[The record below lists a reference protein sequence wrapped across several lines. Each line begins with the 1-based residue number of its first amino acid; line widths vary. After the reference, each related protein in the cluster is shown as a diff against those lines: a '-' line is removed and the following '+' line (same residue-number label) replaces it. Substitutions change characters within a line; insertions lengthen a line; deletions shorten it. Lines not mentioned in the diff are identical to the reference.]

1 MIKVISYTKNPL
13 SLMGECASY
22 CWDSNPSPQIG
33 IDCIESNHG
42 RVLEYADVTLQISG
56 YSARA
61 IREIYTHISGTSRL
75 QASTRYIKYGEFN
88 YIIPQSI
95 TKNNLALEIYQNIM
109 SNIMDTY
116 KKLEDLCIPKED
128 IANILP
134 LGMESK
140 MVLKINARAILHMVE
155 VRECTR
161 AYWEFRKFI
170 KELKSIVSDLDSE
183 WEKIISYAK
192 VKCEVLGYC
201 NEKNGCNKYPT
212 KEMLLKGE

>member
-1 MIKVISYTKNPL
+1 MTIKVIDYTKNPL

-22 CWDSNPSPQIG
+22 CWDSIPSSQIG

-56 YSARA
+56 YSARV

-75 QASTRYIKYGEFN
+75 QASTRYIKYGKFD
-88 YIIPQSI
+88 YIIPDSI
-95 TKNNLALEIYQNIM
+95 DKNILAYETYTDVMFIIQKA
-109 SNIMDTY
+109 Y
-116 KKLEDLCIPKED
+116 KKLEDLGIPKED

-170 KELKSIVSDLDSE
+170 KELKSVVGDLDSE
-183 WEKIISYAK
+183 WLKIISYAK
-192 VKCEVLGYC
+192 VKCELLGYC
-201 NEKNGCNKYPT
+201 NEKNSCGRVA
-212 KEMLLKGE
+212 E

>member
-1 MIKVISYTKNPL
+1 MTIKVIDYTKNPL

-22 CWDSNPSPQIG
+22 CWDSIPSSQIG

-56 YSARA
+56 YSARV

-75 QASTRYIKYGEFN
+75 QASTRYIKYGEFD
-88 YIIPQSI
+88 YIIPDSI
-95 TKNNLALEIYQNIM
+95 DKNISAYETYTDVMFIIQKA
-109 SNIMDTY
+109 Y
-116 KKLEDLCIPKED
+116 KKLEDLGIPKED

-170 KELKSIVSDLDSE
+170 KELKSVVGDLDSE
-183 WEKIISYAK
+183 WLKIISYAK
-192 VKCEVLGYC
+192 VKCELLGYC
-201 NEKNGCNKYPT
+201 NEKNSCGRVA
-212 KEMLLKGE
+212 E

>member
-1 MIKVISYTKNPL
+1 MTIKVIDYTKNPL

-22 CWDSNPSPQIG
+22 CWDSIPSSQIG

-56 YSARA
+56 YSARV

-75 QASTRYIKYGEFN
+75 QASTRYIKYGKFD
-88 YIIPQSI
+88 YIIPDSI
-95 TKNNLALEIYQNIM
+95 DKNISAYETYTDVMFIIQKA
-109 SNIMDTY
+109 Y
-116 KKLEDLCIPKED
+116 KKLEDLGIPKED

-170 KELKSIVSDLDSE
+170 KELKSVVGDLDSE
-183 WEKIISYAK
+183 WLKIISYAK
-192 VKCEVLGYC
+192 VKCELLGYC
-201 NEKNGCNKYPT
+201 NEKNSCGRVA
-212 KEMLLKGE
+212 E

>member
-1 MIKVISYTKNPL
+1 MTIKVIDYTKNPL

-22 CWDSNPSPQIG
+22 CWDSIPSSQIG

-56 YSARA
+56 YSARV

-75 QASTRYIKYGEFN
+75 QASTRYIKYGKFD
-88 YIIPQSI
+88 YIIPDSI
-95 TKNNLALEIYQNIM
+95 DKNILAYETYTDVMFIIQKA
-109 SNIMDTY
+109 Y
-116 KKLEDLCIPKED
+116 KKLEDLGIPKED

-140 MVLKINARAILHMVE
+140 MVLKINARAILHMVK

-170 KELKSIVSDLDSE
+170 KELKSVVGDLDSE
-183 WEKIISYAK
+183 WLKIISYAK
-192 VKCEVLGYC
+192 VKCELLGYC
-201 NEKNGCNKYPT
+201 NEKNSCGRVA
-212 KEMLLKGE
+212 E

>member
-1 MIKVISYTKNPL
+1 MTIKVIDYTKNPL

-22 CWDSNPSPQIG
+22 CWDSIPSSQIG

-56 YSARA
+56 YSARV
-61 IREIYTHISGTSRL
+61 IREIYTHICGTSRL
-75 QASTRYIKYGEFN
+75 QASTRYIKYGKFD
-88 YIIPQSI
+88 YIIPDSI
-95 TKNNLALEIYQNIM
+95 DKNILAYETYTDVMFIIQKA
-109 SNIMDTY
+109 Y
-116 KKLEDLCIPKED
+116 KKLEDLGIPKED

-140 MVLKINARAILHMVE
+140 MVLKINARAILHMVK

-170 KELKSIVSDLDSE
+170 KELKSVVGDLDSE
-183 WEKIISYAK
+183 WLKIISYAK
-192 VKCEVLGYC
+192 VKCELLGYC
-201 NEKNGCNKYPT
+201 NEKNSCGRVA
-212 KEMLLKGE
+212 E

>member
-1 MIKVISYTKNPL
+1 MTIKVIDYTKNPL

-33 IDCIESNHG
+33 IDCIESNHS

-56 YSARA
+56 YSARV

-75 QASTRYIKYGEFN
+75 QASTRYIKYGEFD

-95 TKNNLALEIYQNIM
+95 TKNNLALETYKNIM
-109 SNIMDTY
+109 SNIMDAY
-116 KKLEDLCIPKED
+116 KKLEDLGIPKED

-201 NEKNGCNKYPT
+201 NEKNSCGKFT
-212 KEMLLKGE
+212 KKGENNIE

>member
-1 MIKVISYTKNPL
+1 MTIKVIDYTKNPL

-22 CWDSNPSPQIG
+22 CWDSIPSSQIG

-56 YSARA
+56 YSARV

-75 QASTRYIKYGEFN
+75 QASTRYIKYGKFD
-88 YIIPQSI
+88 YIIPDSI
-95 TKNNLALEIYQNIM
+95 DKNISAYETYTDVMFIIQKA
-109 SNIMDTY
+109 Y
-116 KKLEDLCIPKED
+116 KKLEDLGIPKED

-140 MVLKINARAILHMVE
+140 MVLKINARAILHMVK

-170 KELKSIVSDLDSE
+170 KELKSVVGDLDSE
-183 WEKIISYAK
+183 WLKIISYAK
-192 VKCEVLGYC
+192 VKCELLGYC
-201 NEKNGCNKYPT
+201 NEKNSCGRVA
-212 KEMLLKGE
+212 E